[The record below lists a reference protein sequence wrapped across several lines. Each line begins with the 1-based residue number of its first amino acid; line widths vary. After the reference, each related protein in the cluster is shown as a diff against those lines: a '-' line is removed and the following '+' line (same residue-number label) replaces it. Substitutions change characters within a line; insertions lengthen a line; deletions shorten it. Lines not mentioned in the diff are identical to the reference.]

1 MAAVF
6 PSFHS
11 NRPLQTQNGCIFA
24 FKSKQQCSL
33 TKMSKFVAL
42 LKKLEK
48 SPAHCLNPVLRVM
61 KQKESLLL
69 FRRNRCKR

>member
-48 SPAHCLNPVLRVM
+48 SPAHCL
-61 KQKESLLL
+61 KSSYKGAIFSL
-69 FRRNRCKR
+69 FKCS

>member
-6 PSFHS
+6 SSFHS

-48 SPAHCLNPVLRVM
+48 SPEHCLNPRQSGTTL
-61 KQKESLLL
+61 KEFDLSGTCAAL
-69 FRRNRCKR
+69 

>member
-6 PSFHS
+6 SSFHS

-24 FKSKQQCSL
+24 FRSKQQCSL

-48 SPAHCLNPVLRVM
+48 SPAHCLKLTHKDICHGPAA
-61 KQKESLLL
+61 
-69 FRRNRCKR
+69 KRGQL

>member
-48 SPAHCLNPVLRVM
+48 SPAHCLNSRKAMGLPLPIL
-61 KQKESLLL
+61 QAA
-69 FRRNRCKR
+69 

>member
-48 SPAHCLNPVLRVM
+48 SPEHCLKGENYRYV
-61 KQKESLLL
+61 SA
-69 FRRNRCKR
+69 

>member
-48 SPAHCLNPVLRVM
+48 SPAHCLNVFFSTACNYERKLM
-61 KQKESLLL
+61 TQKVEME
-69 FRRNRCKR
+69 